1 MCLNFCHLHR
11 SYFSPSPQWTLSVC
25 PGLYPCFPREQV
37 DVLGHTVN
45 IQLLPEMMKAGLI
58 EEMMDDVMDSV
69 HDTQEEEVDE
79 EVQKV
84 LLEVAGDEIAELP
97 DAGVTK
103 VEPAQT
109 EEVRSLP
116 DDTLNLIHVHL
127 VVKH

>member
-1 MCLNFCHLHR
+1 MLAL
-11 SYFSPSPQWTLSVC
+11 T
-25 PGLYPCFPREQV
+25 E
-37 DVLGHTVN
+37 
-45 IQLLPEMMKAGLI
+45 LLAEMMKAGLI

-103 VEPAQT
+103 VEPEQT
-109 EEVRSLP
+109 EQVRRPQHNVMYS
-116 DDTLNLIHVHL
+116 
-127 VVKH
+127 